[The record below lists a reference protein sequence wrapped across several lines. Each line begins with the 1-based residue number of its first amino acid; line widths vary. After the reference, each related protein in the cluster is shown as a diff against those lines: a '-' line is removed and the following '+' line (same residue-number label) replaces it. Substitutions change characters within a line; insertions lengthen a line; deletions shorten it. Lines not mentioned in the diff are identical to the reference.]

1 MELKDHVIKRV
12 GGKYILIQN
21 WYFISNSFN
30 KKKKKAHPES
40 YGKQVKQVV
49 DFGAC
54 ANRNVLNTL
63 T

>member
-1 MELKDHVIKRV
+1 MSSKELGESTFLFKI
-12 GGKYILIQN
+12 GILFQIVL
-21 WYFISNSFN
+21 I
-30 KKKKKAHPES
+30 KKKKAHPES